1 MTKTE
6 FIAAVADK
14 LDGNYTKRDTAE
26 AVQAIFDTMADA
38 IRTESKFSYPGFGT
52 FKVRERGERQ
62 GRNPQTKEVITIAA
76 SKNVAFKATPK
87 FKESL

>member
-14 LDGNYTKRDTAE
+14 LDGNYTKKDTGD
-26 AVQAIFDTMADA
+26 AVQAIFDAMADA
-38 IRTESKFSYPGFGT
+38 IRGDGKFSYPGFGT
-52 FKVRERGERQ
+52 FKVRERGARK
-62 GRNPQTKEVITIAA
+62 GRNPQTGAEITIAA